1 MRQLRDNPALE
12 EDDKVMGNFAEFYQQ
27 GGVWMHAIALTA
39 ILGAGVMIERF
50 IFLFF
55 RFNINGGQFF
65 NQIQKLV
72 MANNIDRAIKLCNA
86 ADKAAL
92 ARVIKAGLTRAN
104 KSEADIAGAVEEAM
118 LEVGPAISK
127 RVPMISA
134 LANIATLLGLLG
146 TIFGMIEAFQ
156 AVATVSADQRA
167 TALAKGIAIAINT
180 TGFGLMVAIPLLS
193 AHIFISNLAKKIS
206 DEIDLYAVK
215 LENLLA
221 ARVRQG

>member
-1 MRQLRDNPALE
+1 M
-12 EDDKVMGNFAEFYQQ
+12 EDFAAFYQE
-27 GGVWMHAIALTA
+27 GGSFMHSIALCA
-39 ILGAGVMIERF
+39 VLGAGVMVERF

-92 ARVIKAGLTRAN
+92 ARVVKAGLTRAN
-104 KSEADIAGAVEEAM
+104 KSEADIAAAIEEAM

-127 RVPMISA
+127 RVSMIGA
-134 LANIATLLGLLG
+134 IANVATLLGLLG
-146 TIFGMIEAFQ
+146 TIFGMIDAFQ
-156 AVATVSADQRA
+156 AVATVAADQRSQ
-167 TALAKGIAIAINT
+167 ALAKGIAIAMNT
-180 TGFGLMVAIPLLS
+180 TGFGLMTAIPLL
-193 AHIFISNLAKKIS
+193 AAQIFIANLAKKIS
-206 DEIDLYAVK
+206 DEVDLYAVK

>member
-1 MRQLRDNPALE
+1 MD
-12 EDDKVMGNFAEFYQQ
+12 NFAEFYQD
-27 GGVWMHAIALTA
+27 GGFWMHFIALSA
-39 ILGAGVMIERF
+39 VIGAGVTVERF

-55 RFNINGGQFF
+55 RLNINGAQFF

-86 ADKAAL
+86 ADKSAL

-104 KSEADIAGAVEEAM
+104 KSESDIAAAIEETS
-118 LEVGPAISK
+118 LEVGPTIGK
-127 RVPMISA
+127 RITMISA

-146 TIFGMIEAFQ
+146 TIFGMIEAFE

-167 TALAKGIAIAINT
+167 TALAKGISIAINT
-180 TGFGLMVAIPLLS
+180 TGFGLLVAIPLLS
-193 AHIFISNLAKKIS
+193 MHIFISNLAKKIS
-206 DEIDLYAVK
+206 DEIDLYSVK

>member
-1 MRQLRDNPALE
+1 MD
-12 EDDKVMGNFAEFYQQ
+12 FAQFYQE
-27 GGVWMHAIALTA
+27 GGVWMHPIAVCA
-39 ILGAGVMIERF
+39 VLGAGVMIERF

-55 RFNINGGQFF
+55 RFNINGAQFF

-92 ARVIKAGLTRAN
+92 ARVMKAGLTRAN
-104 KSEADIAGAVEEAM
+104 KSESDIAAAIEEAM
-118 LEVGPAISK
+118 LEVSPAITK
-127 RVPMISA
+127 RISMIA
-134 LANIATLLGLLG
+134 AVANIATLLGLLG
-146 TIFGMIEAFQ
+146 TIFGMIDAFT
-156 AVATVSADQRA
+156 AVAVAAADQRSQ
-167 TALAKGIAIAINT
+167 ALAKGISIAINT

-193 AHIFISNLAKKIS
+193 AQVFIQGLAKKIS
-206 DEIDLYAVK
+206 DEVDLYAVK

>member
-1 MRQLRDNPALE
+1 MD
-12 EDDKVMGNFAEFYQQ
+12 NFAQFYQN
-27 GGVWMHAIALTA
+27 GGGFMHAIALVA
-39 ILGAGVMIERF
+39 VLGSGVMIERF
-50 IFLFF
+50 LQLFF

-104 KSEADIAGAVEEAM
+104 KSEADIAAGIEEAM

-127 RVPMISA
+127 RVPMIAA

-146 TIFGMIEAFQ
+146 TIFGMIDAFK
-156 AVATVSADQRA
+156 AVATVAADQRSQ
-167 TALAKGIAIAINT
+167 ALAKGIGIAMNT
-180 TGFGLMVAIPLLS
+180 TGFGLVVAIPLLAS
-193 AHIFISNLAKKIS
+193 HVFISNLAKKIS
-206 DEIDLYAVK
+206 DEVDLYAVK

>member
-1 MRQLRDNPALE
+1 MD
-12 EDDKVMGNFAEFYQQ
+12 FAQFYQE
-27 GGVWMHAIALTA
+27 GGAWMHPIAVCA
-39 ILGAGVMIERF
+39 VLGAGVMIERF

-55 RFNINGGQFF
+55 RFNINGAQFF

-92 ARVIKAGLTRAN
+92 ARVMKAGLTRAN
-104 KSEADIAGAVEEAM
+104 KSESDIAAAIEEAM
-118 LEVGPAISK
+118 LEVGPAITK
-127 RVPMISA
+127 RLSMIA
-134 LANIATLLGLLG
+134 AVANIATLLGLLG
-146 TIFGMIEAFQ
+146 TIFGMIDAFN
-156 AVATVSADQRA
+156 AVAVAAADQRSQ
-167 TALAKGIAIAINT
+167 ALAKGISIAINT

-193 AHIFISNLAKKIS
+193 AQVFIQGLAKKIS
-206 DEIDLYAVK
+206 DEVDLYAVK

>member
-1 MRQLRDNPALE
+1 
-12 EDDKVMGNFAEFYQQ
+12 MGDFAKFYQD
-27 GGVWMHAIALTA
+27 GGFFMHGIAICA

-104 KSEADIAGAVEEAM
+104 KGEAEIAAAIEESI
-118 LEVGPAISK
+118 LEVSPPITKRISMMAAI
-127 RVPMISA
+127 
-134 LANIATLLGLLG
+134 ANIATLLGLLG
-146 TIFGMIEAFQ
+146 TIFGMLDAFK
-156 AVATVSADQRA
+156 AVADAPADQRSQ
-167 TALAKGIAIAINT
+167 ALARGIGIAMNT
-180 TGFGLMVAIPLLS
+180 TGFGLLVAIPLLA
-193 AHIFISNLAKKIS
+193 AHIFVSSLAKKIG

>member
-1 MRQLRDNPALE
+1 
-12 EDDKVMGNFAEFYQQ
+12 MGDFAKFYQD
-27 GGVWMHAIALTA
+27 GGSYMHAIALCA
-39 ILGAGVMIERF
+39 VLGAGVMIERF

-92 ARVIKAGLTRAN
+92 ARVVKAGLTRAN
-104 KSEADIAGAVEEAM
+104 KGEVDISAAIEESM
-118 LEVGPAISK
+118 LEVTPAVSK
-127 RVPMISA
+127 RIMMMAAI
-134 LANIATLLGLLG
+134 ANISTLLGLLG
-146 TIFGMIEAFQ
+146 TVVGMLEAFA
-156 AVATVSADQRA
+156 AVADAPADQRSQ
-167 TALAKGIAIAINT
+167 ALARGIGIAMNT
-180 TGFGLMVAIPLLS
+180 TGFGLMVAIPLLA
-193 AHIFISNLAKKIS
+193 AHAFISSLAKKIT
-206 DEIDLYAVK
+206 DEVDLYAVK